1 MLKDQKETA
10 REFQSK
16 YIIFINFA
24 IIFQFEGGIWTV
36 L

>member
-10 REFQSK
+10 RSFQSK
-16 YIIFINFA
+16 CIILINFA
-24 IIFQFEGGIWTV
+24 IIFQFEGIWTV

>member
-10 REFQSK
+10 RSFQSK
-16 YIIFINFA
+16 YIFFFINFA
-24 IIFQFEGGIWTV
+24 IVFQFEGMWTV